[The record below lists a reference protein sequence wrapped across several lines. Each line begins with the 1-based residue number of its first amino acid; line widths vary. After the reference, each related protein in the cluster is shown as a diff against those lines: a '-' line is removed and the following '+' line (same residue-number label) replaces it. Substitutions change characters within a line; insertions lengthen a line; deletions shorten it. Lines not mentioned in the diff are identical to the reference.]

1 VNLRGKASVSE
12 LMFYILNLTA
22 KKLMRQGIRWISHSF
37 DRNYL

>member
-22 KKLMRQGIRWISHSF
+22 KKLMRQGIR
-37 DRNYL
+37 